1 VASQFSRPGPPPGRL
16 FCSAGIAAQRA
27 EGDVVGIDIQ
37 EASRKP
43 DPSTLEAEA
52 VPAASLKLA

>member
-1 VASQFSRPGPPPGRL
+1 VA
-16 FCSAGIAAQRA
+16 
-27 EGDVVGIDIQ
+27 GIDIQ

>member
-1 VASQFSRPGPPPGRL
+1 
-16 FCSAGIAAQRA
+16 
-27 EGDVVGIDIQ
+27 VVGIDIQ
-37 EASRKP
+37 EASGKP